1 VRSITLSFI
10 LIIVQLLFQS
20 CLAKDKVEWNDF
32 IPVRSKKVWVND
44 ALLERK
50 VNIDWPVFS
59 KEVLTLNGTQIV
71 LEGYYFSFQA
81 LDLGNFELMENGTPS
96 YKTIQ
101 MIACC
106 PKFTTTICGQAQ
118 FLQHEF
124 CVIPD
129 LGDSK
134 PKQAEKIKVQGILR
148 LNLKGEDENLIR
160 LENAIRI

>member
-1 VRSITLSFI
+1 MRSIGLSFV
-10 LIIVQLLFQS
+10 LIIVQLLFQR

-32 IPVRSKKVWVND
+32 VPVGSKNVQVND
-44 ALLERK
+44 VLLERK
-50 VNIDWPVFS
+50 INVDWPVFS
-59 KEVLTLNGTQIV
+59 KEVLKLNGTQIE
-71 LEGYYFSFQA
+71 LEGYYFSIQA
-81 LDLGNFELMENGTPS
+81 LDLGNFELIENGTPS

-118 FLQHEF
+118 FLQYEF

-134 PKQAEKIKVQGILR
+134 PKQAEKIKVQGILH